1 LNARDP
7 ITTATYVPRPAGHT
21 WPEHRPC
28 TWPEPAAHARG
39 RGAPADLA
47 GLRSGPLLSQGVD
60 DHETRAADTSAC
72 PNEAARPAEAR
83 ADAPPPPRCALSE
96 RDPDA
101 DLVARV
107 GARDPGAV
115 RTLVMHKLPRLLAL
129 ATRMLGDRMEAEDV
143 AQEAF
148 MRIWKQAPQWRTGE
162 AKFDTWLHRVALN
175 LCYDRLRGR
184 REEPVDELPDE
195 PDPSATPD
203 QRFDARARDERV
215 RRALAALPVR
225 QREALVLTYYQELS
239 NIEAAALMD
248 ISVDALESLLARAR
262 RSLRTQ
268 LAGDGTSKDTA

>member
-1 LNARDP
+1 LNLNARDP
-7 ITTATYVPRPAGHT
+7 VDPATRGDAPGGYARHLHNKNG
-21 WPEHRPC
+21 WPSRATP
-28 TWPEPAAHARG
+28 ARG
-39 RGAPADLA
+39 PLA
-47 GLRSGPLLSQGVD
+47 WVNAAGPLFSQGVD
-60 DHETRAADTSAC
+60 NDETRAAGPTAC
-72 PNEAARPAEAR
+72 PKEAAHPAGAGR
-83 ADAPPPPRCALSE
+83 AASEPPRCALNE

-101 DLVARV
+101 ELVARV

-115 RTLVMHKLPRLLAL
+115 RTLVTHKLPRLLAL

-184 REEPVDELPDE
+184 REEPTDDLPDE
-195 PDPSATPD
+195 PDPDAAPEV
-203 QRFDARARDERV
+203 RLAARARDERV
-215 RRALAALPVR
+215 RQALAALPVR

-268 LAGDGTSKDTA
+268 LAGDGASKDTA